1 MQTLNAV
8 ISPLLPFVSVQS
20 TFLPPGSSAPAHG
33 AQLRA
38 PGASQSTCLS
48 LLPAPLSLLVPSFP
62 TLRLL
67 LLHWHCSLSAFGC
80 VTDSRQLW
88 WAAGRR
94 AGRAGDKAQQIIG
107 YCSHNLHF
115 GGPNQTKK
123 KKKKSW
129 SLKLYVLS
137 ELFVHELLER
147 VLSRLMVEQLGSA
160 VCAQR
165 FATKASPAQ
174 HLQPT
179 LFHTGTPSATAA
191 LLTTPSSVPVPPQDY
206 RITECQSG

>member
-1 MQTLNAV
+1 MV
-8 ISPLLPFVSVQS
+8 
-20 TFLPPGSSAPAHG
+20 G
-33 AQLRA
+33 
-38 PGASQSTCLS
+38 
-48 LLPAPLSLLVPSFP
+48 
-62 TLRLL
+62 
-67 LLHWHCSLSAFGC
+67 
-80 VTDSRQLW
+80 SRQKGW
-88 WAAGRR
+88 PRWGQGAADNRILQPQSPFWG
-94 AGRAGDKAQQIIG
+94 AKSDQ
-107 YCSHNLHF
+107 
-115 GGPNQTKK
+115 KK

-147 VLSRLMVEQLGSA
+147 VLSRLMVEQLSSA

-206 RITECQSG
+206 RTTECQSG